1 MTGTFLFKLLKSASL
16 WFFVGLAMKQVR
28 FIDLFAGMGGFRLGF
43 EQAAEELGA
52 SATCVFS
59 SEIKPHALEVYSKNF
74 QDSLVHGD
82 ITQIDAKDIPDFDVL
97 LAGFPCQAFSSAGK
111 RQGFSETRGT
121 LFFDVERILKEKKPA
136 FFILENVDALVTHE
150 RKNSIE
156 PIGETLRIIL
166 ETLANLGY
174 NTNWQIFDAKDYGLA
189 QSRKRV
195 FIVGSKAQAISLEGF
210 KKKKVLLADIFEKNK
225 QLMNGEFV
233 NLLLSRFSVEQLY
246 GKSIKDKRGGSNNIH
261 SWDLALK
268 GEVSNHQKQLLE
280 QVMRA
285 RRRKLWAE
293 KKGIKWMDGMP
304 LTLKE
309 IQTFYNHP
317 QIQNML
323 DDLVEKGYVRYEH
336 PKDQVQ
342 ILNEIGKKVVVRQPR
357 TDLEKGY
364 NIVAGKLS
372 FKLNKILDPNSV
384 APTLVAT
391 DLDRVAVPD
400 GAGIRLLTEVEQKR
414 LFGFPDDFQLGIKP
428 SDAFDLFGN
437 TVPIPVVRMV
447 SERILTAFFLE
458 HVSPKEVVPFFAES
472 QLQLY

>member
-1 MTGTFLFKLLKSASL
+1 
-16 WFFVGLAMKQVR
+16 MKQVR

-43 EQAAEELGA
+43 EQAAERLGIQA
-52 SATCVFS
+52 DCVFS
-59 SEIKPHALEVYSKNF
+59 SEIKPHAIEVYSKNF
-74 QDSLVHGD
+74 QDSSIHGD

-121 LFFDVERILKEKKPA
+121 LFFDVERILKEKNPN

-150 RKNSIE
+150 RKSPSD
-156 PIGETLRIIL
+156 PIGETLRVIL

-174 NTNWQIFDAKDYGLA
+174 HTNWRIFDAKDYGLA

-195 FIVGSKAQAISLEGF
+195 FIVGSKAQAVSFEGF
-210 KKKKVLLADIFEKNK
+210 KKQKVLLADIFEKNK
-225 QLMNGEFV
+225 PLMTGELV
-233 NLLLSRFSVEQLY
+233 SLLLSRFSVEQLH

-268 GEVSNHQKQLLE
+268 GEVSSYQKQLLE
-280 QVMRA
+280 AVMRA
-285 RRRKLWAE
+285 RRRKIWAE
-293 KKGIKWMDGMP
+293 MKGIKWMDGMP

-309 IQTFYNHP
+309 IKTFYDHP
-317 QIQNML
+317 QIQSML

-336 PKDQVQ
+336 PKDQVRV
-342 ILNEIGKKVVVRQPR
+342 LNESGKEVFVRQPR
-357 TDLEKGY
+357 TDIEKGY

-372 FKLNKILDPNSV
+372 FELNKILDPRSV

-414 LFGFPDDFQLGIKP
+414 LFGFPDDFHLGIKP
-428 SDAFDLFGN
+428 RDAFDLFGN

-447 SERILTAFFLE
+447 SERVLTAFFSDQVIL
-458 HVSPKEVVPFFAES
+458 KEVAQFSVRS
-472 QLQLY
+472 QLQLC

>member
-1 MTGTFLFKLLKSASL
+1 
-16 WFFVGLAMKQVR
+16 MKQVR

-43 EQAAEELGA
+43 EQAAEKLGFQA
-52 SATCVFS
+52 DCVFS

-121 LFFDVERILKEKKPA
+121 LFFDVERILKEKKPN

-150 RKNSIE
+150 RKNPSD

-174 NTNWQIFDAKDYGLA
+174 HTNWRIFDAKDYGLA

-195 FIVGSKAQAISLEGF
+195 FIVGSKTQAVSFEGF
-210 KKKKVLLADIFEKNK
+210 KKQKVLLADIFEKNMP
-225 QLMNGEFV
+225 LMTGELV
-233 NLLLSRFSVEQLY
+233 NLLLSRFSVEQLH

-268 GEVSNHQKQLLE
+268 GEVSSHQKQLLE
-280 QVMRA
+280 AVMRA
-285 RRRKLWAE
+285 RRRKIWAE
-293 KKGIKWMDGMP
+293 MKGIKWMDGMP

-309 IQTFYNHP
+309 IKTFYDHP
-317 QIQNML
+317 QIQSML

-336 PKDQVQ
+336 PKDQVR
-342 ILNEIGKKVVVRQPR
+342 ILNESGKEVFVRQPR
-357 TDLEKGY
+357 TDIEKGY

-372 FKLNKILDPNSV
+372 FELNKILDPRSV

-428 SDAFDLFGN
+428 RDAFDLFGN
-437 TVPIPVVRMV
+437 TVPIPVVRMI
-447 SERILTAFFLE
+447 SERVLAAFFSE
-458 HVSPKEVVPFFAES
+458 QVTVKEVAQFSVQS
-472 QLQLY
+472 QLQLC

>member
-1 MTGTFLFKLLKSASL
+1 L
-16 WFFVGLAMKQVR
+16 WFLAGLVMKQVR

-43 EQAAEELGA
+43 EQAAERLGIQA
-52 SATCVFS
+52 DCVFS
-59 SEIKPHALEVYSKNF
+59 SEIKPHAIEVYSKNF
-74 QDSLVHGD
+74 QDSSIHGD

-150 RKNSIE
+150 RKSSSE

-174 NTNWQIFDAKDYGLA
+174 HTNWRIFDAKEYGLA

-195 FIVGSKAQAISLEGF
+195 FIVGSKTQAVSFEGF
-210 KKKKVLLADIFEKNK
+210 KKQKVLLADIFEKNK
-225 QLMNGEFV
+225 PLMTGELV
-233 NLLLSRFSVEQLY
+233 NLLLSRFSVEQLH

-268 GEVSNHQKQLLE
+268 GEVSSHQKQLLE
-280 QVMRA
+280 AVMRA
-285 RRRKLWAE
+285 RRRKIWAE
-293 KKGIKWMDGMP
+293 MKGIKWMDGMP

-309 IQTFYNHP
+309 IKTFYDHP

-336 PKDQVQ
+336 PKDQVRV
-342 ILNEIGKKVVVRQPR
+342 LNESGKEVFVRQPR
-357 TDLEKGY
+357 TDIEKGY

-372 FKLNKILDPNSV
+372 FELNKILDPRSV

-428 SDAFDLFGN
+428 REAFDLFGN
-437 TVPIPVVRMV
+437 TVPIPVVRMI
-447 SERILTAFFLE
+447 SERVLAEFFSE
-458 HVSPKEVVPFFAES
+458 QVTVREVSQFSVQS
-472 QLQLY
+472 QLQLC

>member
-1 MTGTFLFKLLKSASL
+1 MVLA
-16 WFFVGLAMKQVR
+16 GLNMKHVR

-43 EQAAEELGA
+43 EQAAKKLGVQA
-52 SATCVFS
+52 DCVFS

-74 QDSLVHGD
+74 HESFIHGD

-121 LFFDVERILKEKKPA
+121 LFFDVERILKEKKPN

-150 RKNSIE
+150 RKNASD
-156 PIGETLRIIL
+156 PTGETLRIIL
-166 ETLANLGY
+166 ETLKNLGY
-174 NTNWQIFDAKDYGLA
+174 HTNWRIFDAKEYGLA

-195 FIVGSKAQAISLEGF
+195 FIVGSKIQTVSFEGF

-225 QLMNGEFV
+225 PLMTGEFV
-233 NLLLSRFSVEQLY
+233 DLLLSRFSVEQLH

-268 GEVSNHQKQLLE
+268 GEVSSDQKQLLE
-280 QVMRA
+280 TVMRA
-285 RRRKLWAE
+285 RRRKIWAE
-293 KKGIKWMDGMP
+293 QKGIKWMDGMP

-309 IQTFYNHP
+309 IQTFYDHP
-317 QIQNML
+317 KIQTML

-336 PKDQVQ
+336 PKDQVR
-342 ILNEIGKKVVVRQPR
+342 IINDSGKEVIVRQPR
-357 TDLEKGY
+357 TDVEKGY

-372 FKLNKILDPNSV
+372 FELNKILDPKSV

-428 SDAFDLFGN
+428 RDAFDLFGN

-447 SERILTAFFLE
+447 SERVLTAFFSG
-458 HVSPKEVVPFFAES
+458 HATVKETAPFCLGS
-472 QLQLY
+472 QLQLC